1 MSTVANMPGLPPQV
15 IAELQDCVL
24 RIQPLMAAD
33 RFWQRF
39 LTPRNRERLGGDFK
53 AAYSR
58 FGTAGMW
65 AELRGISRE
74 RAVIEVAKTLGF
86 LRDEDR
92 DWLLG
97 EIGECVDVD
106 EAIAAAICA
115 QHLVVL
121 EHVREVYW
129 NGERIEIDW
138 WNHDKPWGFISECA
152 RHGKAGRPVDRF
164 TFGESAH
171 RDVVTKRKS
180 SLTKMEAFPV
190 DLGDR
195 IEPHGVGTQKL
206 NLEPQRIRVF
216 HQSGIDTIE
225 EWLP

>member
-1 MSTVANMPGLPPQV
+1 MSTVANMPGLSPRV

-24 RIQPLMAAD
+24 RIKPPMAAD
-33 RFWQRF
+33 LFWQRY

-129 NGERIEIDW
+129 NGERIEIKW
-138 WNHDKPWGFISECA
+138 RQHYSLWEFVTLLC
-152 RHGKAGRPVDRF
+152 RHAKANRSIDRF
-164 TFGESAH
+164 TFGDRAH
-171 RDVVTKRKS
+171 PNVVTQRKS
-180 SLTKMEAFPV
+180 RLLNRIEFPM

-195 IEPHGVGTQKL
+195 IEFVGRGTQKL
-206 NLEPQRIRVF
+206 QLEVQRIRVF